1 MGLEPEDEEIEK
13 TEEEV
18 LKIDSE
24 TSYFTLDQY
33 RALDK
38 RITDAHYRMK
48 EQQTVIERL
57 DKTTGAM
64 IGEVREKRGV
74 KKGIASDVQ

>member
-1 MGLEPEDEEIEK
+1 
-13 TEEEV
+13 
-18 LKIDSE
+18 
-24 TSYFTLDQY
+24 
-33 RALDK
+33 
-38 RITDAHYRMK
+38 MK